1 VPQRAGNQLA
11 VAPGAV
17 INTYLS
23 ADEVW
28 ITVTSGTP
36 RSVSNI
42 AELLGEPAD
51 EYRTV
56 SDSSRGRNARQPP
69 PRLDRRTPR
78 RGVPRADGEARGRR
92 LAHLHGQDIVND
104 PIYAERED
112 IVEIEDADLG
122 TVRMQAV
129 VPKMGSRPGSVWRT
143 GPSLGQDND
152 LVLGEWLGKSDDE
165 LAALRSSGT
174 I

>member
-1 VPQRAGNQLA
+1 MAKLEV
-11 VAPGAV
+11 VA
-17 INTYLS
+17 
-23 ADEVW
+23 
-28 ITVTSGTP
+28 
-36 RSVSNI
+36 
-42 AELLGEPAD
+42 
-51 EYRTV
+51 
-56 SDSSRGRNARQPP
+56 SRIFTA
-69 PRLDRRTPR
+69 
-78 RGVPRADGEARGRR
+78 
-92 LAHLHGQDIVND
+92 QDIVND

-122 TVRMQAV
+122 LSAC
-129 VPKMGSRPGSVWRT
+129 RPSFPRWARVWIGVAH

>member
-1 VPQRAGNQLA
+1 MAKLEV
-11 VAPGAV
+11 VA
-17 INTYLS
+17 
-23 ADEVW
+23 
-28 ITVTSGTP
+28 
-36 RSVSNI
+36 
-42 AELLGEPAD
+42 
-51 EYRTV
+51 
-56 SDSSRGRNARQPP
+56 SRIFTA
-69 PRLDRRTPR
+69 
-78 RGVPRADGEARGRR
+78 
-92 LAHLHGQDIVND
+92 QDIVND